1 MKKIDIQ
8 GTKTWNDGNDQ
19 DGTRPDSI
27 TVNLLANGNPIREA
41 EVKPDADGNWKYS
54 FPDLPKY
61 GEGKEIRYTVT
72 EDAVTG
78 YSTEIEGYD
87 INNSYTPGKTS
98 VTVTKNW
105 NDSRDKD
112 GIRPDSIRVQLYADG
127 EKEGK
132 AIELKAGSEWTY
144 TWSGL
149 PQKGK
154 GKDIEYTVKEI
165 ENISGYTVTV
175 DDKDHGNIIITNT
188 HTPKAI
194 TGPKTGDTGNPALYI
209 AMMLLSAAAV
219 AGLLAA
225 RKRGMRSF

>member
-144 TWSGL
+144 TWYLATQNRMCSYPDKEHDRHINQL
-149 PQKGK
+149 FARYFVHQPL
-154 GKDIEYTVKEI
+154 EYKWPMSV
-165 ENISGYTVTV
+165 
-175 DDKDHGNIIITNT
+175 
-188 HTPKAI
+188 
-194 TGPKTGDTGNPALYI
+194 
-209 AMMLLSAAAV
+209 
-219 AGLLAA
+219 
-225 RKRGMRSF
+225 